1 MTSMKKATEKIVT
14 KNHDVLV
21 GRIDKLSERLTLNE
35 TYEDKKERA
44 VTMQINRLSDQHSR
58 FRTEVVDMI
67 DQISHKL
74 DKALKKKKGEGDKD
88 KKEKQEPGVHE

>member
-1 MTSMKKATEKIVT
+1 MNSWEGQMTSMKKATEKIVT
-14 KNHDVLV
+14 KNHEVLL

-35 TYEDKKERA
+35 TYEDKKERE
-44 VTMQINRLSDQHSR
+44 VTMQINRLSDQHSI

-74 DKALKKKKGEGDKD
+74 DRALKSDGGK
-88 KKEKQEPGVHE
+88 

>member
-1 MTSMKKATEKIVT
+1 MNSWEGQMTSMKKATEKIVT
-14 KNHDVLV
+14 KKREVLL

-35 TYEDKKERA
+35 TYEDKKERE
-44 VTMQINRLSDQHSR
+44 VTMQINRLSDQHSI

-74 DKALKKKKGEGDKD
+74 DRALKSDGGK
-88 KKEKQEPGVHE
+88 